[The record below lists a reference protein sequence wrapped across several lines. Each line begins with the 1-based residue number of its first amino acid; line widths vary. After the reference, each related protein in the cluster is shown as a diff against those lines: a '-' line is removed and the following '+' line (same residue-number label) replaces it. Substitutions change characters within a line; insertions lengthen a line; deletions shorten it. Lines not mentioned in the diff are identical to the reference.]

1 MSKAHMGTDSG
12 SCRTSSRDW
21 GDPTAKTC
29 WGETWPM
36 LSTGYPGGPPPSQDV
51 LKRVLR
57 SVSKAVHLL
66 DITGLS
72 QLRKDGHPSAFGY
85 GGHRGNDCTHWCLPG
100 VPDIWNELLFAALMQ
115 G

>member
-1 MSKAHMGTDSG
+1 MSKQHMGTDSG

-29 WGETWPM
+29 RGETWPM
-36 LSTGYPGGPPPSQDV
+36 LSTRYPGGPPPSQDV

-57 SVSKAVHLL
+57 SVTKAVRLL